1 MTPRA
6 PRTPRAPLEGVRVLA
21 VEVYGAGPYGTA
33 HLADMGAEVIKI
45 EHRQSGGD
53 TSRGVGPY
61 HYGNADS
68 QFFQSMNRN
77 KKSLTLDL
85 KSADGRAVFERLAA
99 TADGVFCNLRGD
111 QGGKLRLKYGDLA
124 EVNPRI
130 VCAHLS
136 AYGSSGSRAGWPGY
150 DYLIQAECGFLS
162 VTGEPDGPPARFGL
176 SMIDFMTGMTTAFA
190 FVSAILAARE
200 TGIGRDVETSL
211 YDVGAH
217 QLSYPAVWYL
227 NEGLV
232 TTRQPRSAHPN
243 IVPSQLYRTADGW
256 LFIMAQ
262 TQKFWELLCHE
273 VRRAEWIDDPAYL
286 DLEARLASRDR
297 LTDLLD
303 EILSTKPTAD
313 WIEQFGGKVPCAPVY
328 DVAQALDNPFLAERG
343 GVAAFDHPDDPGLKM
358 VASPIRMGTPIPNRP
373 APKLGADTDALL
385 ADLGYDADAIAALRE
400 AGVI

>member
-1 MTPRA
+1 MSSQL
-6 PRTPRAPLEGVRVLA
+6 PLRGVRVLA

-45 EHRQSGGD
+45 ENRAMGGD
-53 TSRGVGPY
+53 TSRIVGPY
-61 HYGNADS
+61 NYGADDS
-68 QFFQSMNRN
+68 PFFQSMNRN

-85 KSADGRAVFERLAA
+85 KSDDGRAVFERLAA

-111 QGGKLRLKYGDLA
+111 QGTKLRLKYGDLA

-136 AYGSSGSRAGWPGY
+136 AYGSSGSRASWPGY
-150 DYLIQAECGFLS
+150 DYLIQSECGFLS

-190 FVSAILAARE
+190 FVSALLAARE
-200 TGIGRDVETSL
+200 TGRGRDVETSL

-273 VRRAEWIDDPAYL
+273 VDRPDWIEDPAYRDL
-286 DLEARLASRDR
+286 DARLASRDK
-297 LTDLLD
+297 LTELLD
-303 EILSTKPTAD
+303 EILSTKPTAA
-313 WIEQFGGKVPCAPVY
+313 WVAQFGGKVPCAPVY
-328 DVAQALDNPFLAERG
+328 DIASALDNPFLAERG
-343 GVAAFDHPDDPGLKM
+343 GIDHFDHPDDPDLKM
-358 VASPIRMGTPIPNRP
+358 VASPIRIGAEIPKRP

-385 ADLGYDADAIAALRE
+385 SELGFDAGQIATLRD